1 MPNAVVVA
9 GTGVKGISVEVA
21 VGFTAVAAAADAPL
35 GVVEDCVTLAA
46 GLAVCGF
53 LAVVVAALLC
63 DFLAVLLSVV
73 VFIAVAAA
81 VEVLAA
87 LVVAVLVVV
96 VVLVTALVAGAVL
109 AVVVSETVL
118 VAANA

>member
-9 GTGVKGISVEVA
+9 GIGVKGISVA
-21 VGFTAVAAAADAPL
+21 ADTAVAEATF
-35 GVVEDCVTLAA
+35 GVVVDCVTLVA
-46 GLAVCGF
+46 GLAGCGF
-53 LAVVVAALLC
+53 LAVVVAVLFC

-73 VFIAVAAA
+73 VFLVVAAG
-81 VEVLAA
+81 VGVLADF
-87 LVVAVLVVV
+87 VVAVLVVV
-96 VVLVTALVAGAVL
+96 VFLVTALVAGAVL

>member
-53 LAVVVAALLC
+53 LAV
-63 DFLAVLLSVV
+63 LLSVV
-73 VFIAVAAA
+73 VSLAVAAA
-81 VEVLAA
+81 VEALAA

-96 VVLVTALVAGAVL
+96 VFLVA
-109 AVVVSETVL
+109 VVSETVL

>member
-9 GTGVKGISVEVA
+9 GI
-21 VGFTAVAAAADAPL
+21 AVAAAVGFAAVTAVAEASF
-35 GVVEDCVTLAA
+35 GVVVDCVTLAA
-46 GLAVCGF
+46 DLAG
-53 LAVVVAALLC
+53 C

-73 VFIAVAAA
+73 VSLAVAAA
-81 VEVLAA
+81 VEALAA
-87 LVVAVLVVV
+87 FVVV
-96 VVLVTALVAGAVL
+96 FLVTALVAGAVL

>member
-9 GTGVKGISVEVA
+9 GI
-21 VGFTAVAAAADAPL
+21 AVAAAVGFAAVTAVAEASF
-35 GVVEDCVTLAA
+35 GVVVDCVTLAA
-46 GLAVCGF
+46 DLAG
-53 LAVVVAALLC
+53 C

-73 VFIAVAAA
+73 VSLAVAAA

>member
-35 GVVEDCVTLAA
+35 GVVVDCVTLAA

-53 LAVVVAALLC
+53 V
-63 DFLAVLLSVV
+63 AVLLSLV
-73 VFIAVAAA
+73 VFLAAA
-81 VEVLAA
+81 VEALAA
-87 LVVAVLVVV
+87 FVVAVLVVV
-96 VVLVTALVAGAVL
+96 VVLVTGLVADAVL
-109 AVVVSETVL
+109 AGVVSETVL

>member
-9 GTGVKGISVEVA
+9 GIGVKGISVAA
-21 VGFTAVAAAADAPL
+21 VIAAAEATF
-35 GVVEDCVTLAA
+35 GVLVDWATLAA

-53 LAVVVAALLC
+53 LAV
-63 DFLAVLLSVV
+63 LLSVV
-73 VFIAVAAA
+73 VFLAVG
-81 VEVLAA
+81 VLAA
-87 LVVAVLVVV
+87 FVVAVLVVV

-109 AVVVSETVL
+109 AVVSEAVL

>member
-1 MPNAVVVA
+1 MASSLIPNAVVVA
-9 GTGVKGISVEVA
+9 GIGIKGISVAA
-21 VGFTAVAAAADAPL
+21 VIAAAEATF
-35 GVVEDCVTLAA
+35 GVLVDWVTLAA

-53 LAVVVAALLC
+53 LAV
-63 DFLAVLLSVV
+63 LLSVV
-73 VFIAVAAA
+73 VFLAVG
-81 VEVLAA
+81 VLAA
-87 LVVAVLVVV
+87 FVVAVLVVV

>member
-9 GTGVKGISVEVA
+9 GIGVKGISVA
-21 VGFTAVAAAADAPL
+21 AGVGFAAVTAVAEATL
-35 GVVEDCVTLAA
+35 GVVVDCVTLAA
-46 GLAVCGF
+46 DLAG
-53 LAVVVAALLC
+53 C

-73 VFIAVAAA
+73 VSLAVAAA
-81 VEVLAA
+81 VEALAA

-96 VVLVTALVAGAVL
+96 VFLVA
-109 AVVVSETVL
+109 VVSETVL

>member
-9 GTGVKGISVEVA
+9 GTGVKGISVA
-21 VGFTAVAAAADAPL
+21 AGVGFAAVTAVAEATL
-35 GVVEDCVTLAA
+35 GVVVDCVTLAA
-46 GLAVCGF
+46 DLAG
-53 LAVVVAALLC
+53 C

-73 VFIAVAAA
+73 VFLAVAAA
-81 VEVLAA
+81 VEALAA
-87 LVVAVLVVV
+87 FVVAVLVVV

>member
-9 GTGVKGISVEVA
+9 GIGVKGISVDTG
-21 VGFTAVAAAADAPL
+21 VGFAAVIAVAEATLD
-35 GVVEDCVTLAA
+35 VVVDCVTLAA

-73 VFIAVAAA
+73 VFLAVG
-81 VEVLAA
+81 VLAA
-87 LVVAVLVVV
+87 FVVAVLVVV
-96 VVLVTALVAGAVL
+96 VFLVTALVAGAVL

>member
-53 LAVVVAALLC
+53 LAVAVAVLGC
-63 DFLAVLLSVV
+63 GFLAVLLSVV
-73 VFIAVAAA
+73 VSLAVAAA
-81 VEVLAA
+81 VEALAA

-96 VVLVTALVAGAVL
+96 VFLVA
-109 AVVVSETVL
+109 VVSETVL

>member
-9 GTGVKGISVEVA
+9 GIGVKGISVAA
-21 VGFTAVAAAADAPL
+21 VTAVAEATF
-35 GVVEDCVTLAA
+35 GVVVDWVTLAA
-46 GLAVCGF
+46 GLAGCGF

-73 VFIAVAAA
+73 VFLAVAAA
-81 VEVLAA
+81 VGVLADF
-87 LVVAVLVVV
+87 VVAVLVVV
-96 VVLVTALVAGAVL
+96 VFLVTALVAGAVL
-109 AVVVSETVL
+109 AVVSETVL

>member
-9 GTGVKGISVEVA
+9 AIGVKGISVA
-21 VGFTAVAAAADAPL
+21 ASVGFAAVTAVAEATL
-35 GVVEDCVTLAA
+35 GVVVDCVTLAA
-46 GLAVCGF
+46 GLAVC
-53 LAVVVAALLC
+53 

-73 VFIAVAAA
+73 VSLAVAAA
-81 VEVLAA
+81 VEALAA

-96 VVLVTALVAGAVL
+96 VFLVTALV

>member
-9 GTGVKGISVEVA
+9 GIGIKGILVEVA
-21 VGFTAVAAAADAPL
+21 VGFAAVTAVAEASF
-35 GVVEDCVTLAA
+35 GVVVDCVTLAA
-46 GLAVCGF
+46 DLAG
-53 LAVVVAALLC
+53 C

-73 VFIAVAAA
+73 VSLAVAAA
-81 VEVLAA
+81 VEALAA

-96 VVLVTALVAGAVL
+96 VFLVA
-109 AVVVSETVL
+109 VVSETVL

>member
-9 GTGVKGISVEVA
+9 GIGVKGISVAA
-21 VGFTAVAAAADAPL
+21 VIAAAEATF
-35 GVVEDCVTLAA
+35 GVLVDWVTLAA

-53 LAVVVAALLC
+53 LAV
-63 DFLAVLLSVV
+63 LLSVV
-73 VFIAVAAA
+73 VFLAVG
-81 VEVLAA
+81 VLAA
-87 LVVAVLVVV
+87 FVVAVLVVV

-109 AVVVSETVL
+109 AVVSETVL

>member
-9 GTGVKGISVEVA
+9 AIGVKGISVAAGIGFAA
-21 VGFTAVAAAADAPL
+21 VTAVAEATF
-35 GVVEDCVTLAA
+35 GVAVDCVTLAA

-81 VEVLAA
+81 VGVLAA
-87 LVVAVLVVV
+87 FVVAVLVVV

>member
-9 GTGVKGISVEVA
+9 GIGVKGISVDTG
-21 VGFTAVAAAADAPL
+21 VGFAAVIAVAEATF
-35 GVVEDCVTLAA
+35 GVVVDCVTLAA
-46 GLAVCGF
+46 DLAG
-53 LAVVVAALLC
+53 C

-73 VFIAVAAA
+73 VSLAVAAA
-81 VEVLAA
+81 VEALAA

-96 VVLVTALVAGAVL
+96 VFLVA
-109 AVVVSETVL
+109 VVSETVL

>member
-9 GTGVKGISVEVA
+9 AIGVKGISVEVA

-35 GVVEDCVTLAA
+35 GVVVDCVTLAV

-53 LAVVVAALLC
+53 LAVAVLLC
-63 DFLAVLLSVV
+63 DFVAVLLSVV
-73 VFIAVAAA
+73 VFLAVAAA
-81 VEVLAA
+81 VEALAA
-87 LVVAVLVVV
+87 FVVV
-96 VVLVTALVAGAVL
+96 FLVTALVAGAVL

>member
-9 GTGVKGISVEVA
+9 GI
-21 VGFTAVAAAADAPL
+21 AVAAAVGFAAVTAVAEASF
-35 GVVEDCVTLAA
+35 GVVVDCVTLAA
-46 GLAVCGF
+46 DLAG
-53 LAVVVAALLC
+53 C

-73 VFIAVAAA
+73 VSLAVAAA
-81 VEVLAA
+81 VEALAVLVVAVLVVA
-87 LVVAVLVVV
+87 VLVVAVLVVV

>member
-9 GTGVKGISVEVA
+9 AIGVKGISVAA
-21 VGFTAVAAAADAPL
+21 VTAVAEATF
-35 GVVEDCVTLAA
+35 GVVVDCVTLAA
-46 GLAVCGF
+46 DLAG
-53 LAVVVAALLC
+53 C

-73 VFIAVAAA
+73 VFLAVAAA
-81 VEVLAA
+81 VGVLAA
-87 LVVAVLVVV
+87 FVVAVLVVV

-109 AVVVSETVL
+109 AVVSETVL

>member
-35 GVVEDCVTLAA
+35 GVVVDCVTLAA

-53 LAVVVAALLC
+53 LAV
-63 DFLAVLLSVV
+63 LLSVV
-73 VFIAVAAA
+73 VFLAVAAV
-81 VEVLAA
+81 VEALAA
-87 LVVAVLVVV
+87 FVVAVLVVV
-96 VVLVTALVAGAVL
+96 VFLVTALVVGAVL

>member
-9 GTGVKGISVEVA
+9 GIGVKGISVAA
-21 VGFTAVAAAADAPL
+21 VTAVAEATF
-35 GVVEDCVTLAA
+35 GVAVDCVTLAA
-46 GLAVCGF
+46 GLAVC
-53 LAVVVAALLC
+53 

-73 VFIAVAAA
+73 VSLAVAAA
-81 VEVLAA
+81 VEALAA

-96 VVLVTALVAGAVL
+96 VFLVA
-109 AVVVSETVL
+109 VVSETVL

>member
-9 GTGVKGISVEVA
+9 GI
-21 VGFTAVAAAADAPL
+21 AVAAAVGFAAVTAVAEASF
-35 GVVEDCVTLAA
+35 GVVVDCVTLAA
-46 GLAVCGF
+46 DLAG
-53 LAVVVAALLC
+53 C

-73 VFIAVAAA
+73 VSLAVAAA
-81 VEVLAA
+81 VEALAA

-96 VVLVTALVAGAVL
+96 VFLVA
-109 AVVVSETVL
+109 VVSETVL

>member
-9 GTGVKGISVEVA
+9 GIGVKGISVDTG
-21 VGFTAVAAAADAPL
+21 VGFAAVIAVAEASF
-35 GVVEDCVTLAA
+35 GVVVDCVTLAA
-46 GLAVCGF
+46 DLAGCG
-53 LAVVVAALLC
+53 
-63 DFLAVLLSVV
+63 FLAVLLSVV
-73 VFIAVAAA
+73 VFLAVAAV

-96 VVLVTALVAGAVL
+96 VVLVTALAAGTVL